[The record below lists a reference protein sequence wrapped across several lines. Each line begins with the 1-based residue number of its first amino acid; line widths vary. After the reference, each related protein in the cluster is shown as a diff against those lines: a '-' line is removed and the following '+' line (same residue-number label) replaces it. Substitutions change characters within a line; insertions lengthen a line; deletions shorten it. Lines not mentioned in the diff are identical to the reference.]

1 MEKPSILT
9 ALSKIFKLLWLD
21 KQDITAIYFYSIF
34 AGLVSLTLPLGIQ
47 TIIGFVQAG
56 SLSTSIIV
64 LIILVLIGTIIGGF
78 LQVKQLELIEK
89 IEQKLFFRYTL
100 DYAERLPRLNIEK
113 LEGYYLPEIVNRY
126 FDLPSLQKSLH
137 KLLVD
142 LPAAFIQI
150 LFGIILLSFYHPL
163 FIAFGLIL
171 FTAIFL
177 IIRSTSK
184 GGFQTSL
191 ETSDY
196 KYRLAAWL
204 QEMARGIKTF
214 KYSQNSQLHMQ
225 KADNLLSGYL
235 KARTSHFEILKIQ
248 FWILIIFK
256 TTIVAS
262 MLILGVVLLVQQQIN
277 IGQFIAADIVI
288 IVIMA
293 SVEKM
298 IINLDQIYES
308 LTSVEKLDKITK
320 AEIEKTGSSILEDK
334 SQGLRVE
341 FRDVIFKYK
350 NGEPLI
356 NNLSF
361 KVDSGEWVLLKGN
374 FGSGKSTIFRLL
386 GGVVNKQKG
395 QVLINDL
402 PIGSYELASLRNQ
415 MGILSGNQEIF
426 DGTLFENIT
435 LGNSKISLGAI
446 QNIIKLS
453 GLDMYVNKLE
463 KGINSPL
470 MPFGLQLASK
480 IKYQILLCRA
490 ILLPK
495 NIYLIQDPF
504 KFYNREQFEPIY
516 SFLKERRST
525 VIITSNNDDH
535 KSYFNQI
542 IELKN

>member
-1 MEKPSILT
+1 MEKPSILA

-34 AGLVSLTLPLGIQ
+34 AGLVSLSLPLGIQ

-64 LIILVLIGTIIGGF
+64 LIILVLIGTFIGGF

-89 IEQKLFFRYTL
+89 IEQKLYFRYTL

-142 LPAAFIQI
+142 IPAAFIQI

-196 KYRLAAWL
+196 KYKIAAWL

-214 KYSQNSQLHMQ
+214 KYSQNSHLHLQ

-248 FWILIIFK
+248 FWILIVFK
-256 TTIVAS
+256 TIIVAS
-262 MLILGVVLLVQQQIN
+262 MLILGVVLLIQQQIN

-288 IVIMA
+288 IVILT

-298 IINLDQIYES
+298 ISNLDQIYES
-308 LTSVEKLDKITK
+308 LTSVEKLDKISK
-320 AEIEKTGSSILEDK
+320 AAIEDTGSSILEENN
-334 SQGLRVE
+334 QGLSVE
-341 FRDVIFKYK
+341 FRDVYFKYK
-350 NGEPLI
+350 NEEPLI
-356 NNLSF
+356 DNLNF
-361 KVDSGEWVLLKGN
+361 KINSGEWVLLKGN
-374 FGSGKSTIFRLL
+374 FGSGKSTVFRLL
-386 GGVVNKQKG
+386 GGVVNKQNG

-402 PIGSYELASLRNQ
+402 PIGSYDLASLRNQ

-426 DGTLFENIT
+426 DGTLYENIT
-435 LGNSKISLGAI
+435 LGNKKISLAAV
-446 QNIIKLS
+446 QNIIKLT
-453 GLDMYVNKLE
+453 GLDVYVNKME
-463 KGINSPL
+463 KGINTPL

-490 ILLPK
+490 LILPK
-495 NIYLIQDPF
+495 NIFLIEDPF
-504 KFYNREQFEPIY
+504 KFYNQEQFEPIFD
-516 SFLKERRST
+516 FLKERQST
-525 VIITSNNDDH
+525 VIMTSNNDNH